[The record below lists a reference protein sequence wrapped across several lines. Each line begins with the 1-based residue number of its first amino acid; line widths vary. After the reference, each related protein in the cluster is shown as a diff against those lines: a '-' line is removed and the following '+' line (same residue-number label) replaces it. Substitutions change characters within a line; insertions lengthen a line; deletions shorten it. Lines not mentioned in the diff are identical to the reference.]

1 VHTSRPADDQ
11 LFTSFLGT
19 ISLILVLAAFATAHR
34 RLGRDG
40 IERHY
45 GPAFAMVIVAWLMY
59 LAAVPF
65 VIIGWFA
72 IRRARRDG
80 VVETKTTTKRRFW

>member
-1 VHTSRPADDQ
+1 MVQQGTSEKVA
-11 LFTSFLGT
+11 
-19 ISLILVLAAFATAHR
+19 LVVNFLAAFVTAHR